1 MLGTHA
7 RRPRGGLE
15 AAAGSPNGPFDS
27 TMPAYDDR
35 TAPPLAA
42 PIDWWV
48 RPDLC
53 RDGHGELCLSG
64 QALGALATRLG
75 TPVFVYSAARVSA
88 NVARLQGALG
98 ATGLRSR
105 LLYALKANRHPP
117 LLAHLRTLGIGLD
130 VCSPGEVRH
139 ALGCGY
145 ALESMSFTAGCLS
158 RADHAALAGWPALRV
173 NADSLSAIERLA
185 ATSPGRTIG
194 LRVNP
199 ATGVGYG
206 DNPMVRYAGQRA
218 TKFGIYLDRFEEALA
233 LADRLGLVV
242 DGLHCHAGS
251 GFLAPQLPDY
261 ARVLDRMLRFLER
274 APGIRRINLGGGL
287 GVPLR
292 ASDRALDLAE
302 WATLVRERLG
312 GRDLL
317 LEIEPGDHI
326 VKDAGV
332 LLTEITQVEDKG
344 GVTWVG
350 IDAGFNV
357 HPEPAFYDL
366 PMEPVPARL
375 RPGQARQVAVCGNLN
390 EALDLWAA
398 ETSLAPV
405 AEGDILCLLNAGAY
419 GASMASRHC
428 LREPAAEHLIPAAAP
443 ASADALD
450 AANKQAWDALYASTG
465 ERVWGD
471 EPMPFLATFA
481 EDLQSR
487 LADPS
492 RVLDAGCGEG
502 RNLPALLA
510 LGADET
516 HALDASRHA
525 LDKIPEL
532 LRSRIIA
539 RCGDLAATG
548 YPDAHFDVITLLDT
562 AETLPN
568 VDTALGEMRR
578 ILKPGGVL
586 LCNIPGYDDG
596 VAGTAMEAVASD
608 AFLYQQRYFY
618 RFVEPERAEAMMV
631 KAGLVIL
638 RSEHHSWIEAPH
650 PGFRPEV
657 HRHTSHVLLAL
668 RPAGGGCP

>member
-1 MLGTHA
+1 
-7 RRPRGGLE
+7 
-15 AAAGSPNGPFDS
+15 
-27 TMPAYDDR
+27 MPAHDDR
-35 TAPPLAA
+35 NAPPPAA
-42 PIDWWV
+42 PIDWWA
-48 RPDLC
+48 RPDLS
-53 RDGHGELCLSG
+53 RDADGELCLGG
-64 QALGALATRLG
+64 QALGALAAQLG

-117 LLAHLRTLGIGLD
+117 LLAHLRTLGVGLD

-145 ALESMSFTAGCLS
+145 APESMSFTAGCLS
-158 RADHAALAGWPALRV
+158 RADHTALAGWPELRV

-185 ATSPGRTIG
+185 AATPGRTIG

-199 ATGVGYG
+199 AIGVGYG
-206 DNPMVRYAGQRA
+206 DNPLVRYAGQRP
-218 TKFGIYLDRFEEALA
+218 TKFGIYLDRFEEALES
-233 LADRLGLVV
+233 ADRLGLVV

-251 GFLAPQLPDY
+251 GFLAPQLAEY
-261 ARVLDRMLRFLER
+261 GRVLDRLLLFLER

-292 ASDRALDLAE
+292 AGDVALDLAD
-302 WATLVRERLG
+302 WAALVRERLG

-332 LLTEITQVEDKG
+332 LLAEITQVEDKG

-350 IDAGFNV
+350 VDAGFNV

-366 PMEPVPARL
+366 PMAPVPARR
-375 RPGQARQVAVCGNLN
+375 RPGPTRKVAVCGNLN

-398 ETSLAPV
+398 ETLLPPV
-405 AEGDILCLLNAGAY
+405 IEGDILCLLNGGAY

-450 AANKQAWDALYASTG
+450 AANKQAWDSLYASTG

-471 EPMPFLATFA
+471 EPMPFLAAFA
-481 EDLQSR
+481 DDLKTR
-487 LADPS
+487 LAAPS
-492 RVLDAGCGEG
+492 RALDAGCGEG

-510 LGADET
+510 LGAAEV
-516 HALDASRHA
+516 HAFDASRHA
-525 LDKIPEL
+525 LDKIAQT
-532 LRSRIIA
+532 LRGRIIT

-548 YPDAHFDVITLLDT
+548 YPDAFFDVITLLDT

-568 VDTALGEMRR
+568 VDAALAEMQR

-618 RFVEPERAEAMMV
+618 RFVEPERAEAMLV
-631 KAGLVIL
+631 HAGLVIL

-668 RPAGGGCP
+668 RPVTGGL